1 MSKQLIL
8 FGTSAKDN
16 KRAGNLIY
24 KDPKSKY
31 EKFIERFVR
40 RNKGQASRESVVM
53 SRAPFHAWR
62 LIYEN
67 ASVCF
72 CPKMPCTN
80 VHCLTPSP
88 PKRPVDVKRGKSE
101 YVDSPLYS
109 SFNGSCGYWGF
120 PASHVAPQVL
130 PWLVVV
136 FQWYPSFLSDLKM
149 YTGATWLVCVFFC
162 FLLFLLFL
170 WFLILWFPLLVWLQ
184 SDVAS
189 KQLINLTLKMT
200 IARFVETSV
209 TVNNNP
215 FQDHTHLDD
224 HFPPTLDPDI
234 YFHLFQYSGSFKVTL
249 SCSKSIS
256 WQIFLMYKNLHC
268 F

>member
-1 MSKQLIL
+1 MSKQLTL

-53 SRAPFHAWR
+53 SRAPFHTWR

-109 SFNGSCGYWGF
+109 TFNGSCGYWGF

-136 FQWYPSFLSDLKM
+136 FQWFSLVPWFSWFP
-149 YTGATWLVCVFFC
+149 WLVCVFFC

-170 WFLILWFPLLVWLQ
+170 WFLMFLLFPLLVWLQ

-189 KQLINLTLKMT
+189 QQLINLTLKMT

-215 FQDHTHLDD
+215 FQDHTHLED
-224 HFPPTLDPDI
+224 HFPPTLDTGI
-234 YFHLFQYSGSFKVTL
+234 YFHLSQYSGSFKVTL

-256 WQIFLMYKNLHC
+256 WQILLMYKNLHC

>member
-40 RNKGQASRESVVM
+40 RNKGQASRESYVM
-53 SRAPFHAWR
+53 SRAPFHTWR

-88 PKRPVDVKRGKSE
+88 PKRSVDVKRGKSE
-101 YVDSPLYS
+101 YVDNPLYS
-109 SFNGSCGYWGF
+109 SFNCSCGCWGF

-136 FQWYPSFLSDLKM
+136 FQWFSLVPWFSWFP
-149 YTGATWLVCVFFC
+149 WLVCVFFC

-170 WFLILWFPLLVWLQ
+170 WFLMFLWFSLLVWLQ

-189 KQLINLTLKMT
+189 QQLINLTLKMT

-215 FQDHTHLDD
+215 FQDHTHLED
-224 HFPPTLDPDI
+224 HFPPTLDTDI
-234 YFHLFQYSGSFKVTL
+234 YFHLSSVLVALK
-249 SCSKSIS
+249 
-256 WQIFLMYKNLHC
+256 
-268 F
+268 

>member
-1 MSKQLIL
+1 MITSFRWS
-8 FGTSAKDN
+8 FGC
-16 KRAGNLIY
+16 
-24 KDPKSKY
+24 
-31 EKFIERFVR
+31 RFLLEFPV
-40 RNKGQASRESVVM
+40 SSVVFTV
-53 SRAPFHAWR
+53 SHGFHV
-62 LIYEN
+62 Y
-67 ASVCF
+67 CGF
-72 CPKMPCTN
+72 CGF
-80 VHCLTPSP
+80 
-88 PKRPVDVKRGKSE
+88 RGSC
-101 YVDSPLYS
+101 LYS
-109 SFNGSCGYWGF
+109 SFNSSCGYWGF

-136 FQWYPSFLSDLKM
+136 FQWFSLVPWFPWFP
-149 YTGATWLVCVFFC
+149 WLVCVFC

-170 WFLILWFPLLVWLQ
+170 WFLMFLLFPLLVWLQ

-189 KQLINLTLKMT
+189 QQLINLTVKMT

-224 HFPPTLDPDI
+224 HFPPTLDTDI

-256 WQIFLMYKNLHC
+256 WQIFLMYKNLHR

>member
-1 MSKQLIL
+1 MLLIPYYTTVFRGQSQNRWYKTSAAMLLNKATGQRHSIFYFTYALLFRYSESTCLLFFCLEMSKQLTL

-16 KRAGNLIY
+16 KRAGNLIN

-31 EKFIERFVR
+31 EKVIERFVR
-40 RNKGQASRESVVM
+40 KNKGQASRESVVM

-162 FLLFLLFL
+162 FCCSCCFC
-170 WFLILWFPLLVWLQ
+170 
-184 SDVAS
+184 
-189 KQLINLTLKMT
+189 
-200 IARFVETSV
+200 
-209 TVNNNP
+209 
-215 FQDHTHLDD
+215 
-224 HFPPTLDPDI
+224 
-234 YFHLFQYSGSFKVTL
+234 GSW
-249 SCSKSIS
+249 SCGFRC
-256 WQIFLMYKNLHC
+256 WCGYNQM
-268 F
+268 